1 MPPFRAVFM
10 GTPTFAVSSLIALAE
25 TEEVVLVVTNPDR
38 PAGRGQA
45 LTAPPVK
52 VEALRLGIPVF
63 QPEKAKHPDA
73 VARVAAEDPDLIVVA
88 AYGHI
93 LPKTMLDIPRHGC
106 INVHASVLP
115 KYRGAAPVNW
125 AIARGETVTGIT
137 IMKMDVGMDTGPILH
152 VREIPIG
159 EDDTA
164 ESMTAALSV
173 LGAEALREAL
183 EMLHRGALTEIP
195 QDDRRATYAPMLRK
209 EHGRIDWAGSA
220 KEVRDLIRGM
230 FPWPSAYTFHR
241 GRMIKILDTAVSD
254 AQGET
259 VRPSGVL
266 PGTILAVA
274 RDGIAVACGEGNVR
288 LTRVRPEGGKEMSPW
303 AYAQGRSLR
312 KGEVLS
318 PTP

>member
-10 GTPTFAVSSLIALAE
+10 GTPAFAVPSLIALAE
-25 TEEVVLVVTNPDR
+25 TEKVVLVVTNPDR

-52 VEALRLGIPVF
+52 VEALRLGVPVF

-73 VARVAAEDPDLIVVA
+73 VARVAAEDPDLIIVA
-88 AYGHI
+88 AYGQI
-93 LPKTMLDIPRHGC
+93 LPKAMLDIPRHGC

-115 KYRGAAPVNW
+115 KYRGAAPINW
-125 AIARGETVTGIT
+125 AIARGETATGIT

-164 ESMTAALSV
+164 ESMTAALSI

-183 EMLHRGALTEIP
+183 AMLHRGTLAETP
-195 QDDRRATYAPMLRK
+195 QDERLATYAPMLRK
-209 EHGRIDWAGSA
+209 EHGRIAWAGSA
-220 KEVRDLIRGM
+220 KEVRDLVRGM
-230 FPWPSAYTFHR
+230 FPWPSAYTFHL
-241 GRMIKILDTAVSD
+241 GRMIKVLGAAVSD
-254 AQGET
+254 AQRET
-259 VRPSGVL
+259 ARPSGVP
-266 PGTILAVA
+266 PGTILAVE
-274 RDGIAVACGEGNVR
+274 RDGIAVACGEGTVR
-288 LTRVRPEGGKEMSPW
+288 LTRVQPEGGKEMSPW
-303 AYAQGRSLR
+303 AFAQGRQLR
-312 KGEVLS
+312 KWEVLS